1 MKNTDLLDVKLNVL
15 DSSVRIL
22 TNHTRLHFFTGTSEV
37 LCRAVLLDKEE
48 IGPGESGYVQLR
60 MEEEVAVRRGD
71 KFVVRFYSPMETIG
85 GGVVLE
91 PNPKIKRRFQPEVI
105 EELKRKEEGS
115 SADVIEMHV
124 KSHAETLITVTE
136 LAAYGTFAGRGG
148 AGCERIGRAGQYLCI
163 SNAERYVCM
172 AQRFCKRGRTYPA
185 ESFEGI

>member
-1 MKNTDLLDVKLNVL
+1 MAINLSNVKKKEIKRGCVLAPPNSMKNTDLLDVKLNVL

-105 EELKRKEEGS
+105 EVGS

-136 LAAYGTFAGRGG
+136 LA
-148 AGCERIGRAGQYLCI
+148 
-163 SNAERYVCM
+163 
-172 AQRFCKRGRTYPA
+172 
-185 ESFEGI
+185 